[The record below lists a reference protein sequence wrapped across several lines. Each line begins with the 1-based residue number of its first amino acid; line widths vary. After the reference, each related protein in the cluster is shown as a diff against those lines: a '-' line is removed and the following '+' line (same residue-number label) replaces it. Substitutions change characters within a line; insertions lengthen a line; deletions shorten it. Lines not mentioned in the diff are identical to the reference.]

1 MNPFKLI
8 ITLIIKLN
16 LFQVLSSQVGTL
28 QDPFLSNFLS
38 SQTFFK
44 LFSFKLKP
52 YNIPSF
58 QVPFQTSFQ
67 AKSFQN
73 SFLSSWSLQI
83 SLPFNLNFF
92 KLSSSQ
98 TKPFQTFKFLF
109 FQTKLLFFKN
119 QIVSSS
125 FLFKLNP
132 FKHFFFKW
140 NPFKLLSFQK
150 ISNYLKPN
158 HFKFSSSFPFKLNL
172 FKFTSFQVKPFQSPF
187 LTNPTFI
194 NSFHFK
200 PNNF

>member
-38 SQTFFK
+38 SQTFLI
-44 LFSFKLKP
+44 LFPFKLKP

-67 AKSFQN
+67 VKSFQN
-73 SFLSSWSLQI
+73 SFLSSWSFQI
-83 SLPFNLNFF
+83 SFPFNLSFF

-125 FLFKLNP
+125 FLFKL
-132 FKHFFFKW
+132 